1 MIAAP
6 ILVSVAAMVAGKPMN
21 VACDAD
27 TNFGNTAPPPA
38 GFVVEAWTP
47 YGGDTVHM
55 LPQLC
60 DDVLQQPGTEEFA
73 TGIRVLI
80 HESAHARGVRREDC
94 AELTA
99 DIGVYDVIRRLWGI
113 QFFTPLS
120 WQIGSQ
126 VLNLTRLRPLNYQPE
141 TCWDS

>member
-6 ILVSVAAMVAGKPMN
+6 ILLSVAAMIAGKPVN

-27 TNFGNTAPPPA
+27 TNFGPTGPPPV
-38 GFVVEAWTP
+38 GFTVEAWTP
-47 YGGDTVHM
+47 YGGDTIHM

-60 DDVLQQPGTEEFA
+60 VDVLRQPGTPEFA
-73 TGIRVLI
+73 AGIRVLI

-99 DIGVYDVIRRLWGI
+99 DIGVFDVVRRLWGI
-113 QFFTPLS
+113 KFFTPLS
-120 WQIGSQ
+120 RQIGSQ
-126 VLNLTRLRPLNYQPE
+126 VLELTRIRPASYQPE
-141 TCWDS
+141 TCWGS